1 MSGQETECVCDDF
14 LWSMIRIDPD
24 LVTVYGTPH
33 FPKLIVPVV
42 FKRLDVF
49 GGCRL
54 ESPLFGIWVELQLP
68 KQVVCFLDQW
78 LLNEQEKREGTL
90 PHVIG
95 GQ

>member
-1 MSGQETECVCDDF
+1 MSDTECVCDDF

-33 FPKLIVPVV
+33 FPKLKIPVV
-42 FKRLDVF
+42 FARKDVF
-49 GGCRL
+49 GGVLLDCPAKR
-54 ESPLFGIWVELQLP
+54 IWVELQLP